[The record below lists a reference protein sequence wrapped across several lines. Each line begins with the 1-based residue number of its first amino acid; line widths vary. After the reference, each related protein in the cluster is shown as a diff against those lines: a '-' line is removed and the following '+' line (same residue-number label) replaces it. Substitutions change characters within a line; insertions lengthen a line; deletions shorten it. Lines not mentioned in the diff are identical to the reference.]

1 MLIHPNN
8 IKIAIHSNNITIHHQ
23 LINIHHQLINNQ
35 QEFINN
41 QQEILNNQQE
51 CINNQQDLI
60 LKIMIIHMIDPI
72 RLIRGMLSHLFMRI
86 KTRLPHLFYL
96 PIEPII
102 ISKEICNINDRKIY

>member
-51 CINNQQDLI
+51 CIN
-60 LKIMIIHMIDPI
+60 
-72 RLIRGMLSHLFMRI
+72 LFMRI